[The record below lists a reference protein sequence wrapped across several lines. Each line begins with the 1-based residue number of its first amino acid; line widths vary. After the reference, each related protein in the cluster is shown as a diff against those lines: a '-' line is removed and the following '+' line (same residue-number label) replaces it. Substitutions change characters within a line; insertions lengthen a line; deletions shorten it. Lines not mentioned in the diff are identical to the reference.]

1 MIGGV
6 IRGVK
11 SLFLHL
17 LVFSIMFLSVTRS
30 ALACKG
36 SQVLYEDNFST
47 LDPDWGEK
55 SSNLSV
61 NNGKLIIQPEVN
73 KGYSVINQGSIFED
87 MDFCVK
93 ITLAKTEDLSGTS
106 QGFLFW
112 AKSYDEFYYLYV
124 IDGKFSVA
132 RWVGGRW
139 LYPVPSRENAAIK
152 KGIAESNQLRV
163 VTKGNQATVYI
174 NDTEVVTFKGQP
186 PQGGSF
192 IGMRG
197 ESPSNSQAVWEFSD
211 LKVTKS

>member
-1 MIGGV
+1 MHI
-6 IRGVK
+6 
-11 SLFLHL
+11 

-93 ITLAKTEDLSGTS
+93 IPWQRQRT
-106 QGFLFW
+106 
-112 AKSYDEFYYLYV
+112 
-124 IDGKFSVA
+124 
-132 RWVGGRW
+132 
-139 LYPVPSRENAAIK
+139 
-152 KGIAESNQLRV
+152 
-163 VTKGNQATVYI
+163 
-174 NDTEVVTFKGQP
+174 
-186 PQGGSF
+186 
-192 IGMRG
+192 
-197 ESPSNSQAVWEFSD
+197 
-211 LKVTKS
+211 